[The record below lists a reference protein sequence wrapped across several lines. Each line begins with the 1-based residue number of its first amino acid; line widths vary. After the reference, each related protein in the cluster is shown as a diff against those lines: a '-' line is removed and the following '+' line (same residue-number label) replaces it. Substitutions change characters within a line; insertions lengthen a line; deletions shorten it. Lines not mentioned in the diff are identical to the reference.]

1 MHLVAANHRLA
12 LGFAVAIS
20 SLQLG
25 RTILWGRWPE
35 PLEWFIFV
43 DAYLVS
49 ALLGWGVVC
58 ARRESPAARPL
69 LAAGWGFA
77 CGILFR
83 SFFGQFEDPSRHA
96 GHEIAVIVIKGAL
109 LTVAGAGL
117 IGSIRSAPRSAVRS
131 PS

>member
-1 MHLVAANHRLA
+1 MHSLGPNHRLA

-49 ALLGWGVVC
+49 ALLLWGV
-58 ARRESPAARPL
+58 ALSRRQAPAARPV

-83 SFFGQFEDPSRHA
+83 SFFGQLEDPSRHA
-96 GHEIAVIVIKGAL
+96 GHEIVVIVIKGAL
-109 LTVAGAGL
+109 LTVAVAGL
-117 IGSIRSAPRSAVRS
+117 IGSIRSEP
-131 PS
+131 PSSS